1 MTMIEVPLSNG
12 SVALVDDEDAWVL
25 GNRWTC
31 SNGYA
36 QRRKDYR
43 LQYMHRAIAAEMGFP
58 AAAHVDHINGD
69 KLDNRRANLRPADKK
84 TNGANRVAYRKR
96 AVVVSRFKGVC
107 WRQDRQAWWAYITVN
122 RKRRYLGFFHDEL
135 DAARAYNAA
144 ALEAWGEY
152 ARLND
157 VG

>member
-1 MTMIEVPLSNG
+1 MIEVPLSNG
-12 SVALVDDEDAWVL
+12 SVAIVDDEDEWVL
-25 GNRWTC
+25 GNRWTF
-31 SNGYA
+31 SHGYA

-58 AAAHVDHINGD
+58 ATAHVDHRNGD
-69 KLDNRRANLRPADKK
+69 KLDNRRANLRTADKK
-84 TNGANRVAYRKR
+84 TNGANRTAYKKR
-96 AVVVSRFKGVC
+96 ATISSQYKGVA
-107 WRQDRQAWWAYITVN
+107 WRADRQAWWAYITVD
-122 RKRRYLGFFHDEL
+122 RKRTYLGFFPVEA

-157 VG
+157 VA